1 MADLVAIEYDDM
13 YKAHEVRLTL
23 AKLQRA
29 SLIDV
34 DDAVVAVKDVNGKVT
49 LQQAHDLTATGAAR
63 SDFWTTLV
71 RVLFSA
77 RFFGLGIS
85 TGATPAAVSGVL
97 RDVGID
103 DLFIKQLSAAFKPG
117 TSALF
122 VLVRKVTLDR
132 VLEAIKPY
140 GGKVL
145 HTSLSH
151 ESEARLRA
159 ALDAGWGAEERHRG

>member
-1 MADLVAIEYDDM
+1 MADFVVIEYDDI
-13 YKAHEVRLTL
+13 YKAQEVRLTL

-34 DDAVVAVKDVNGKVT
+34 EDAVVAVKDANEKVT
-49 LQQAHDLTATGAAR
+49 LQQAHDLPVTGAA
-63 SDFWTTLV
+63 SGDFWSTLV
-71 RVLFSA
+71 GLIFSA

-85 TGATPAAVSGVL
+85 TGAAPEAVSGAL

-103 DLFIKQLSAAFKPG
+103 ETFITQLSAGFKPG

-122 VLVRKVTLDR
+122 VLVRNVTPDR
-132 VLEAIKPY
+132 VLEEIKPY
-140 GGKVL
+140 GGTVL

-159 ALDAGWGAEERHRG
+159 ALDAG

>member
-1 MADLVAIEYDDM
+1 MADFVAIEYDDM
-13 YKAHEVRLTL
+13 YKAHEVRLEL
-23 AKLQRA
+23 AKLHRA

-34 DDAVVAVKDVNGKVT
+34 DDAVVAVKDANGKVT
-49 LQQAHDLTATGAAR
+49 LQQAHDLPATGAA
-63 SDFWTTLV
+63 SGDFWSTLV
-71 RVLFSA
+71 SLLFSA
-77 RFFGLGIS
+77 RFLGLGIS
-85 TGATPAAVSGVL
+85 TGATPEAVSGAL

-103 DLFIKQLSAAFKPG
+103 DLFIKQLSVAFKPG

-122 VLVRKVTLDR
+122 VLVRNVTPDR

-145 HTSLSH
+145 QTSLSH

-159 ALDAGWGAEERHRG
+159 ALDAG

>member
-1 MADLVAIEYDDM
+1 DM
-13 YKAHEVRLTL
+13 SKAHEVRLTL

-34 DDAVVAVKDVNGKVT
+34 DDAVVAVKDGNGRVT

-63 SDFWTTLV
+63 SDFWSTLV

-85 TGATPAAVSGVL
+85 TGATPGAVPGVSGAV
-97 RDVGID
+97 RDGGID
-103 DLFIKQLSAAFKPG
+103 DRFITQLSAAFKPG

-122 VLVRKVTLDR
+122 VLVRQVTLDR
-132 VLEAIKPY
+132 VLEAMKPY

-159 ALDAGWGAEERHRG
+159 ALEAGGRAEEC